1 MLLIAQQ
8 RWGEV
13 GADLNVAERSGRVVP
28 EQPALRV
35 TYIQPR
41 RVTSPGTSTNGP

>member
-1 MLLIAQQ
+1 MLFIAQQ

-28 EQPALRV
+28 EQPTLRV
-35 TYIQPR
+35 THSAPESDVSRDQH
-41 RVTSPGTSTNGP
+41 